1 MYPWR
6 AFGAARILR
15 GARPA
20 PVDFPVESGYIE
32 QLQRMYSPHGP
43 VPQGPRAYAPGVG
56 GTAPAGTTAT
66 ERRPARIFYRRY
78 GLDTVQEGTALQ
90 NHKVLVA
97 NRGEIAMRI
106 MRACG
111 KLGLPFAAVYTTED
125 MASGHVRLARESG
138 GEKSLYRVASYHD
151 ANELMAVADDAGCT
165 AVHPGYGFF
174 AEDFRFARRVTKR
187 DRKMIFIGPSWK
199 IIREL
204 GDKINTKRLARS
216 LGVPTVP
223 GSDRPIYDEM
233 EAEHIAK
240 DIFEFQAQQG
250 IKRPLVLVKASA
262 GGGGMGIEEVYDP
275 DQFRSVFRRVRS
287 YALRQ
292 FKDEGVL
299 IEQRITD
306 FNHLEVQVV
315 SDRSGTNPVHFGT
328 RNCSIQSTGR
338 QKRSEVA
345 PGFAPETLEY
355 TFDAAKVL
363 HDIVDYSLTMAR
375 KVGYD
380 NVGTWEW
387 IVTRQG
393 DPFLMEVNT
402 RIQVENGVSAR
413 ISKVRGQG
421 DVDLIAEQIRIGLG
435 QPLGY
440 AQADIEFEGVGIEYR
455 LIAED
460 PDNSFT
466 PWVGRIERFAWRD
479 QPWLTVLTHVPGTE
493 PYEIPTE
500 FDPNLAL
507 AIIWGKNLEEARARG
522 LEFLRDLRLEGHN
535 NAGEALRSNVGF
547 LTANTERILRF

>member
-1 MYPWR
+1 MNK
-6 AFGAARILR
+6 AQDSSKKKAAAGSTAKGA
-15 GARPA
+15 P
-20 PVDFPVESGYIE
+20 
-32 QLQRMYSPHGP
+32 
-43 VPQGPRAYAPGVG
+43 
-56 GTAPAGTTAT
+56 T
-66 ERRPARIFYRRY
+66 EIP
-78 GLDTVQEGTALQ
+78 LTE
-90 NHKVLVA
+90 HKILVA
-97 NRGEIAMRI
+97 NRGEIAIRI
-106 MRACG
+106 MRACR
-111 KLGLPFAAVYTTED
+111 KLGVTFAAVYTAED
-125 MASGHVRLARESG
+125 AASGHVRLAREEG
-138 GEKSLYRVASYHD
+138 GEKSLFRVSSYHD
-151 ANELMAVADDAGCT
+151 ANELMAVADEAGCT

-187 DRKMIFIGPSWK
+187 DRKLTFIGPSWK

-233 EAEHIAK
+233 EAERIAK
-240 DIFEFQAQQG
+240 SVFEFQEQQG
-250 IKRPLVLVKASA
+250 IQRPLVLVKASA

-275 DQFRSVFRRVRS
+275 DQFRSVYRRIRN

-306 FNHLEVQVV
+306 FNHLEVQIV

-328 RNCSIQSTGR
+328 RNCSIQSTGL
-338 QKRSEVA
+338 QKRIEVA
-345 PGFAPETLEY
+345 PGFAPDELEY
-355 TFDAAKVL
+355 TFNAGRVL
-363 HDIVDYSLTMAR
+363 TDIVDYSLTMAR

-387 IVTRQG
+387 IVTRKG

-413 ISKVRGQG
+413 ISRVRGKEG
-421 DVDLIAEQIRIGLG
+421 VDLIAEQIRIGLG

-440 AQADIEFEGVGIEYR
+440 TQAEIASEGVGIEYR

-460 PDNSFT
+460 PDNNFT
-466 PWVGRIERFAWRD
+466 PWVGRIEHFQWKD
-479 QPWLTVLTHVPGTE
+479 QPWLAMLTHVPRNE

-507 AIIWGKNLEEARARG
+507 AIIWGKDLEEAKARG
-522 LEFLRDLRLEGHN
+522 LEFLDSLRLEGQN
-535 NAGEALRSNVGF
+535 GAGDPLKSNVGF
-547 LTANTERILRF
+547 LKANTGRILRF